1 MCRDYLL
8 NKKCSEFELNG
19 KCSRS
24 HSLFTLHNQRIL
36 KKLNLSTKDEE
47 IFDKISGMIET
58 SKSNS
63 SEKKSVQFRQST
75 ILDNDRDIKSIS
87 RQVKFICFNQIKI
100 SLIEI
105 DKCHKR

>member
-63 SEKKSVQFRQST
+63 SEKKSVQFRQS
-75 ILDNDRDIKSIS
+75 NDRDIKSIS